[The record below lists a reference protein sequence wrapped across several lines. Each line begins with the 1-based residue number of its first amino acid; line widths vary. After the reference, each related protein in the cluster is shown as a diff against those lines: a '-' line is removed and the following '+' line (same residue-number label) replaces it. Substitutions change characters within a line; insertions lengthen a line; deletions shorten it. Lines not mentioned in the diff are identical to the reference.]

1 MKRTYD
7 PVIDHFDLAPIH
19 REPVIRSLFRAVRRP
34 IRRALIRRELSG
46 LEAEMTALGRL
57 KGLARAGYHER
68 AEAQITQQERATQIA
83 INRLIDEDNALGR
96 GE

>member
-19 REPVIRSLFRAVRRP
+19 RETVIRNLFRAVRRP
-34 IRRALIRRELSG
+34 IRRALIRREIADLA
-46 LEAEMTALGRL
+46 LELRVLAAL
-57 KGLARAGYHER
+57 KVRAWSACHER
-68 AEAQITQQERATQIA
+68 AVYQIVEQEEATRIA
-83 INRLIDEDNALGR
+83 LARLVEELNELER